1 MTMSYVELHACSA
14 FSFLR
19 GGSFPEQLAE
29 TAAEMKMPAMALLD
43 GNGVYGAQRFS
54 VAARERKVRP
64 IVGCELS
71 IDDGSVLPV
80 LVENRT
86 GYKNLCEL
94 LTQAHLRSEKGK
106 CAVRWNELS
115 QFAKGLVALFGSE
128 STGCQPVASGSLPD
142 AISPRARRFVPGLR
156 QPAANNPEGFRGA
169 PWSAEDRVRFL
180 IDTFGCENVFVEIQ
194 RHFIR
199 GEDRINRDLID
210 VARAYRLPL
219 LATNGV
225 KYAKRYGR
233 EVLDVF
239 TCIREHTHLDVAGKL
254 LAQNAERHLK
264 SDRQMRAIFPDLP
277 EAIENTSRL
286 AERLVFSLEHLGYE
300 FPEYPAPAGHTMDS
314 FLRTI
319 VWFGAQQRYAAISTK
334 VKRQLEEELALI
346 TKLGFPGY
354 FLIVWDIVNFCRE
367 HNIMVQGRG
376 SAANSAVCYC
386 LGITPVD
393 PVENHLVFERFLNE
407 SRKGWPDIDLD
418 LPSGDRREA
427 VIQEI
432 YRRYGKHGAA
442 MTANVIT
449 YRGRSAAREIGKA
462 LNFAPSI
469 IDRFSHLFA
478 SGDFPHTLELES
490 QIEQAGLPKDH
501 PRMPAFIRL
510 YRAIYGLPRHL
521 GQHSGGMIICQN
533 KLSSFVP
540 LENAS
545 MPGRVVAQW
554 DKDDCEDLGIVKV
567 DLLGLGMMSV
577 MQDAFELCRERGRP
591 LDLAH
596 IPTNDKQTFEIMQKA
611 DTIGVFQ
618 IESRAQM
625 ATLPRMKPECF
636 YDVVIEV
643 AIIRPGPIQGD
654 MVHPYLAR
662 RAGREPPTYFDPRL
676 EPVLKR
682 TLGVP
687 LFQEQMLKI
696 AMVMADFSGD
706 EAEELRRALS
716 FHRSEERMNK
726 VCAKLRTAMEGKGV
740 APDKIEKVVQSISSF
755 ALYGFPES
763 HAISFA
769 ILAYGSAYLKVHR
782 APEFYASLLNNQP
795 MGFYTPATIVKDA
808 QRHGLKI
815 KPICVSQ
822 SNWRCTVVD
831 HNTVRL
837 GFCIVNGLHQEHAEE
852 LVRQRQSQQ
861 FDSLDDFKR
870 RVSLSKE
877 ELRRLAE
884 LGGLNCLAEHRRA
897 AMWEVEETLHDDLL
911 DRLGSARV
919 SRANASPAR
928 TERVPPARTSLVSG
942 NNSGS
947 DFEQSAFRRDAET
960 NTRDASATR
969 KSPLSPMTLPERVK
983 ADYETMNLTT
993 GPHPMKLLRESLPNI
1008 WRAIDLVHARH
1019 GSIIQIA
1026 GNVIC
1031 RQRPGTAKGFVFI
1044 SLEDE
1049 TGVSNAIVQP
1059 DLFERFRLVI
1069 TEEAFL
1075 LIEGE
1080 VQNSDN
1086 VVLIKAR
1093 EIKPLLHDQLV
1104 GSASHDF
1111 H

>member
-1 MTMSYVELHACSA
+1 VSYVELHACSA

-19 GGSFPEQLAE
+19 GGSFPEQLGE
-29 TAAEMKMPAMALLD
+29 TAAELEMPAMALLD
-43 GNGVYGAQRFS
+43 HNGVYGAQRFS
-54 VAARERKVRP
+54 VAAREHNVQP

-94 LTQAHLRSEKGK
+94 LTQSHLRSEKGK

-115 QFAKGLVALFGSE
+115 KFAEGLVALFN
-128 STGCQPVASGSLPD
+128 ASFANCRASVSD
-142 AISPRARRFVPGLR
+142 ADFSRRFTETPYK
-156 QPAANNPEGFRGA
+156 PIKI
-169 PWSAEDRVRFL
+169 L
-180 IDTFGCENVFVEIQ
+180 IDTFGRENVFVELQ

-199 GEDRINRDLID
+199 GEERVNRELIHL
-210 VARAYRLPL
+210 AGAYRLEL

-225 KYAKRYGR
+225 KYAKPYGR

-239 TCIREHTHLDVAGKL
+239 TCIREHTYLDAAGKL
-254 LAQNAERHLK
+254 LAQNAECHLK
-264 SDRQMRAIFPDLP
+264 SDRQMREIFADLP
-277 EAIENTSRL
+277 QAIENTSLL
-286 AERLVFSLEHLGYE
+286 AERLTFSLEKLGYE
-300 FPEYPAPAGHTMDS
+300 FPEYPVPAGHTMDS

-442 MTANVIT
+442 MTANVIS

-596 IPTNDKQTFEIMQKA
+596 IPTNDKKTFEIMQKA

-662 RAGREPPTYFDPRL
+662 RAGRESPTYFDPRL

-726 VCAKLRTAMEGKGV
+726 VCAKLRTAMERKGV
-740 APDKIEKVVQSISSF
+740 PPDKIEKIVQSISSF

-815 KPICVSQ
+815 KPVCVSQ
-822 SNWRCTVVD
+822 SDWRCTVVD
-831 HNTVRL
+831 DNTVRL
-837 GFCIVNGLHQEHAEE
+837 GFCVVNGLRQEHADE
-852 LVRQRQSQQ
+852 LVRQREAQQ

-870 RVSLSKE
+870 RVPFSKD
-877 ELRRLAE
+877 ELRTFAE
-884 LGGLNCLAEHRRA
+884 LGALNCFAEHRRA
-897 AMWEVEETLHDDLL
+897 AMWDVEETLHDDLL
-911 DRLGSARV
+911 AKNVVKALA
-919 SRANASPAR
+919 A
-928 TERVPPARTSLVSG
+928 
-942 NNSGS
+942 
-947 DFEQSAFRRDAET
+947 
-960 NTRDASATR
+960 ASACLSDSTFDTNAATT
-969 KSPLSPMTLPERVK
+969 SPLAPMTLPERVK

-1008 WRAIDLVHARH
+1008 WRAIDLSYARH

-1049 TGVSNAIVQP
+1049 TGVSNAIVEP
-1059 DLFERFRLVI
+1059 DLFEHFRLVI

-1080 VQNSDN
+1080 VQNSNN

-1093 EIKPLLHDQLV
+1093 QIRPLTHEQLV
-1104 GSASHDF
+1104 GSESHDF